1 MNQTKKLSVSIV
13 IPVYN
18 EADQLA
24 ACLQAIAAQKTRPLE
39 VIVVDNNST
48 DNTAAIAT
56 SFPFVKLVHE
66 SRQGVVYARSH
77 GFDVARGDIIGR
89 IDADTRL
96 NPDWVQR
103 LQQLFQDLELAAVSG
118 APHYFDF
125 PLRRLADGMDA
136 VFRQHLANRLGDM
149 VFLWGANMAVRRSAW
164 QQVRAEV
171 CFHNHQHEDFD
182 LGIHLQRRGLRV
194 AYEASLVA
202 PTSSRRVDMRFPDFV
217 RYTLM
222 SPKTYKQHGLT
233 RRFHMYPV
241 LFVTWTFYV
250 PARLLYRGYDPATDR
265 FSLNQLF
272 QATPQRV
279 DPTTNVV

>member
-1 MNQTKKLSVSIV
+1 MHPSVSIV

-24 ACLQAIAAQKTRPLE
+24 ACLQAIAAQKVQPLE

-48 DNTAAIAT
+48 DNSAAIAA
-56 SFPFVKLVHE
+56 SFPFVKLLHE
-66 SRQGVVYARSH
+66 PRQGVVYARSR
-77 GFDVARGDIIGR
+77 GFDAARGDIIGR

-96 NPDWVQR
+96 NPDWVER
-103 LQQLFQDLELAAVSG
+103 LQKLFEDPALAAVSG

-125 PLRRLADGMDA
+125 PFRRLADGMDA
-136 VFRQHLANRLGDM
+136 IFRQHLANCLGDM
-149 VFLWGANMAVRRSAW
+149 VFLWGANMALRRSAW
-164 QQVRAEV
+164 QQVRSEV
-171 CFHNHQHEDFD
+171 CFHNYQHEDFD
-182 LGIHLQRRGLRV
+182 LGIHLQRQGLRV
-194 AYEASLVA
+194 NYDASLIA

-222 SPKTYKQHGLT
+222 SPKTYKQHGLL
-233 RRFHMYPV
+233 RRLHMYPV

-250 PARLLYRGYDPATDR
+250 PARLLYRAYDPVTER

-272 QATPQRV
+272 QATAQRI